1 MIIFGAPNVVLPII
15 QGRNDFIVYNLSA
28 NIVNPSIPTLNL
40 QYLKGLDFTNKDYDN
55 IFANMVF
62 ENDSIF
68 IEFMKL
74 ILPLRDGYNV
84 AILIY
89 REENLFDPFSE
100 TIAKLI
106 QQRYGY
112 NYQMI
117 NTMDDY
123 NEWDDSNFDI
133 NGTFLLDRDSD
144 RYIQIMAR
152 INPKSFIDEKIDDR
166 HL

>member
-15 QGRNDFIVYNLSA
+15 QGRNDFIIYNLSA
-28 NIVNPSIPTLNL
+28 NIVNPAIPTLNL

-68 IEFMKL
+68 MEFMRL

-84 AILIY
+84 AVLVY
-89 REENLFDPFSE
+89 REEDLFDPFSE

-117 NTMDDY
+117 NAIDDY

-152 INPKSFIDEKIDDR
+152 TNPKTFIDEKIDDR

>member
-1 MIIFGAPNVVLPII
+1 MIIFGAPNVILPII
-15 QGRNDFIVYNLSA
+15 RERNDFVVYNLSA

-84 AILIY
+84 AVLVY
-89 REENLFDPFSE
+89 REEDLFDPFSE

>member
-15 QGRNDFIVYNLSA
+15 QGRNDFVVYNLSA
-28 NIVNPSIPTLNL
+28 NIVNQSIPTLNL

-152 INPKSFIDEKIDDR
+152 VNPKSFIDEKIDDR